1 MAQVQMV
8 TLGDSILEGYD
19 GHEDVARDRTIP
31 ATIGKILGWQVNN
44 LAIGGTKYDMSS
56 RGFYAMTTKYNF
68 YGYDVCLIGYGV
80 NDYSYP
86 NSLEQERNCVIQG
99 LNNLKRANPHMKILI
114 ELPTQDFRYGKT
126 SLDEKNDKGW
136 TQNDLDNMLISVA
149 RDQGV
154 DYYDWRPDPL
164 ITPANHTTTLGD
176 GQVHPTQ
183 ATMDKMAQRLADKLR
198 SMNVGLTTP
207 TVQPTQPTQPTTPT
221 HPTTPT
227 QPTTPYQPTQPT
239 QPAVK
244 SIDNLKI
251 DRLPDLFG
259 IGTNV
264 EMGMQR
270 VADKANELYKS
281 LARIE
286 GLIDV
291 PKISVD
297 RHNPGNALERPL
309 RSYVVLSFMEITSP
323 INDLVHR
330 FNKYWLRDPDQ
341 PIDILELSRPDQLT
355 LDKHYLDTINQN
367 WSLIEGKINEL
378 VKHMNKTLKGGD

>member
-1 MAQVQMV
+1 MTQVQMV
-8 TLGDSILEGYD
+8 ALGDSILEGYD

-31 ATIGKILGWQVNN
+31 ATIGKILGWKVNN

-86 NSLEQERNCVIQG
+86 NSLDQERECILQG
-99 LNNLKRANPHMKILI
+99 LNNLKRANPQMKILI

-136 TQNDLDNMLISVA
+136 TQNDLDNMLISIA

-154 DYYDWRPDPL
+154 AYYDWRPDPL

-198 SMNVGLTTP
+198 SMNIGSTEPV
-207 TVQPTQPTQPTTPT
+207 VHPTQPTV
-221 HPTTPT
+221 PT
-227 QPTTPYQPTQPT
+227 QPTNPVQPTQPTQPT

-244 SIDNLKI
+244 LISDLKI
-251 DRLPDLFG
+251 DRLSDLFG

-264 EMGMQR
+264 ENGIKR
-270 VADKANELYKS
+270 VVDKVNELYKS

-291 PKISVD
+291 PKASVN
-297 RHNPGNALERPL
+297 RHSPGNELERPL
-309 RSYVVLSFMEITSP
+309 RNYVVLSFNEVTSP
-323 INDLVHR
+323 INDLVHQ
-330 FNKYWLRDPDQ
+330 FNKYWIRDPNQ
-341 PIDILELSRPDQLT
+341 PIDIVELLRPDKLA
-355 LDKHYLDTINQN
+355 LDSHYVDTINYD
-367 WSLIEGKINEL
+367 WYLIENKVNEL
-378 VKHMNKTLKGGD
+378 IGYMNKLLKGE